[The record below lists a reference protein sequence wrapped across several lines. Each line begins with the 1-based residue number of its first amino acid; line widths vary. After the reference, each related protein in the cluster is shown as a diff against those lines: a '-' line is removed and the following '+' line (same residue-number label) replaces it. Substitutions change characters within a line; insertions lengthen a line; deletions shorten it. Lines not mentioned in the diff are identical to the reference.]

1 MSRIFHDKN
10 QNRLIVLSY
19 AGGTKFFTPLAN
31 SLGYTTLDSVNNPSK
46 PDYVLQIAREPIQRF
61 MSWFDKQHVK
71 ELFQKHRLKNKHF
84 QSWCQKNID
93 KEFID
98 DYFSTAYYKIHYD
111 GHTAF
116 QCHWPKVVLKRFNC
130 EWKYLRMEDINPYFL
145 GQKYYKPK
153 RNKDEYIGFWDTIDR
168 DLKDY
173 TLKRAQ
179 ELYRADTEWYNNLV
193 FMDPSKIG

>member
-1 MSRIFHDKN
+1 
-10 QNRLIVLSY
+10 
-19 AGGTKFFTPLAN
+19 
-31 SLGYTTLDSVNNPSK
+31 
-46 PDYVLQIAREPIQRF
+46 
-61 MSWFDKQHVK
+61 
-71 ELFQKHRLKNKHF
+71 
-84 QSWCQKNID
+84 
-93 KEFID
+93 
-98 DYFSTAYYKIHYD
+98 
-111 GHTAF
+111 
-116 QCHWPKVVLKRFNC
+116 
-130 EWKYLRMEDINPYFL
+130 MEDINPYFL